1 MATYTNQQLHTIW
14 NKGRIIPQLDPRIWR
29 HDSYGNII
37 RWLDYGQEVEY
48 GWEVDHIKPKAKGGS
63 DALSNLQPLHW
74 KANRQKS
81 DNSR

>member
-1 MATYTNQQLHTIW
+1 MASYTNQQLQIIW
-14 NKGRIIPQLDPRIWR
+14 NKGGIIPSIDPSIWR
-29 HDSYGNII
+29 HDSYGHVI
-37 RWLDYGQEVEY
+37 RWSDYGLEVEH

>member
-1 MATYTNQQLHTIW
+1 MAKDDDIK
-14 NKGRIIPQLDPRIWR
+14 NKVWEKAKPIRGKDEDTWR
-29 HDSYGNII
+29 RDSAGNKIRYGSYGTVGN
-37 RWLDYGQEVEY
+37 Y
-48 GWEVDHIKPKAKGGS
+48 GWEIDHIKPQAKGGS